1 VLRRLKDW
9 WLPLDSQRNLERTE
23 EKLAELGTV
32 DAKLQSLVKRLIS
45 AIYEKSYPHH
55 FNEINTTRRAQMAKP
70 TKKVKPT
77 IELLQKCPTGIKGL
91 DEITGGGLPQGRPT
105 LVCGGTGCGKT
116 LLAMEFLVRGATE
129 YGEPGVYMSFEEKSE
144 ELTKNFASLG
154 FDLNDLVARKKL
166 ALDYVHIERKEIEET
181 GEYDLEGLFI
191 RIGYAIATVGAKRV
205 VLDTIETLFS
215 GFTDEVILR
224 SELKRLFGF
233 LKDKGVTAVITGEQG
248 EGSLTRFG
256 LEEYV
261 ADCVI
266 FLNHIVEQQIATR
279 RMRIVKYRGSAHGTN
294 EYPFLIDEQGFSVMP
309 ISSIGLDHA
318 ASKERVSTGIPRLDT
333 MLGVEG
339 YYRGSSVL
347 VTGTAGTGKSSMA
360 AHFVDAACRR
370 GERCLYFA
378 FEESRNQIIRNMR
391 SIGIDLEQWVNKG
404 LLEFRN
410 SRPSLYG
417 LEMHLVTMHKAI
429 EGFKPAI
436 VVVDPIS
443 NLVAA
448 ASEME
453 VKSMLSRLIDFLKMK
468 QITAF
473 CTDLTAVGGSLERT
487 EVGISSLMD
496 TWLLLQFM
504 EANGERNRGLYI
516 LKSRG
521 MEHSN
526 QVREYCLTSNG
537 AQLQDV
543 YVGPGGVLT
552 GASRVA
558 QEARDKAETLE
569 RSQEIERKQR
579 DIERKKA
586 VIEAQIEALR
596 NSFEAEK
603 DELERAIA
611 REKLHQEVLVEE
623 TQAMARARKADE
635 LPPIKGNAVKTGKRG
650 RK

>member
-1 VLRRLKDW
+1 
-9 WLPLDSQRNLERTE
+9 
-23 EKLAELGTV
+23 
-32 DAKLQSLVKRLIS
+32 
-45 AIYEKSYPHH
+45 
-55 FNEINTTRRAQMAKP
+55 MAKSNQS
-70 TKKVKPT
+70 VKPAS
-77 IELLQKCPTGIKGL
+77 ELLQKCPTGIKGL

-129 YGEPGVYMSFEEKSE
+129 QGEPGVYMSFEEKSE

-154 FDLNDLVARKKL
+154 FDLNDLIARKKL
-166 ALDYVHIERKEIEET
+166 SLDYVHIVRHEIEET
-181 GEYDLEGLFI
+181 GEYDLEGLFV
-191 RIGYAIATVGAKRV
+191 RLGYAIDSIGAKRV

-215 GFTDEVILR
+215 GFTNEVILR
-224 SELKRLFGF
+224 AELKRMFTF

-248 EGSLTRFG
+248 EGSLTRYG

-266 FLNHIVEQQIATR
+266 SLSHKVDQQIATR
-279 RMRIVKYRGSAHGTN
+279 RLRIVKYRGSAHGTN
-294 EYPFLIDEQGFSVMP
+294 EYPFLIDEQGFAVMP
-309 ISSIGLDHA
+309 ISSLGLDHA
-318 ASKERVSTGIPRLDT
+318 ASSERVSTGIPRLDT
-333 MLGVEG
+333 MLGGKG
-339 YYRGSSVL
+339 YYRGSSIL

-391 SIGIDLEQWVNKG
+391 SIGLDLGQWVIKG

-410 SRPSLYG
+410 YRPTLYG

-429 EGFKPAI
+429 ESFTPDI

-448 ASEME
+448 ASDLE
-453 VKSMLSRLIDFLKMK
+453 VRSMLSRLIDFLKMK

-473 CTDLTAVGGSLERT
+473 CADLTTVGSLERT
-487 EVGISSLMD
+487 DVGISSLMD
-496 TWLLLQFM
+496 TWLLLQVI
-504 EANGERNRGLYI
+504 EGNGERNRGLYI

-526 QVREYCLTSNG
+526 QIREFRLTDNG
-537 AQLQDV
+537 AILEDV

-552 GASRVA
+552 GAGRVA
-558 QEARDKAETLE
+558 QESRERAEALQRYHE
-569 RSQEIERKQR
+569 VERKQR
-579 DIERKKA
+579 EIERKKA
-586 VIEAQIEALR
+586 VIEEQIAVLR
-596 NSFEAEK
+596 TGFEAEK
-603 DELERAIA
+603 DDLEWAIA
-611 REKLHQEVLVEE
+611 RERLLAEE
-623 TQAMARARKADE
+623 TRAMARSRKSDD
-635 LPPIKGNAVKTGKRG
+635 LPAQKLNPAMNVKGDSK
-650 RK
+650 

>member
-1 VLRRLKDW
+1 
-9 WLPLDSQRNLERTE
+9 
-23 EKLAELGTV
+23 
-32 DAKLQSLVKRLIS
+32 
-45 AIYEKSYPHH
+45 
-55 FNEINTTRRAQMAKP
+55 MAK
-70 TKKVKPT
+70 TNKQVKPAV
-77 IELLQKCPTGIKGL
+77 ESLQKCPTGIKGL

-105 LVCGGTGCGKT
+105 LVCGSTGCGKT
-116 LLAMEFLVRGATE
+116 LLAMEFLIRGATE
-129 YGEPGVYMSFEEKSE
+129 YNEPGVFISFEEKCE
-144 ELTKNFASLG
+144 ELAKNFASLG
-154 FDLNDLVARKKL
+154 FDLNTLAADKKI
-166 ALDYVHIERKEIEET
+166 ALDYIHIDRSEIEET

-191 RIGYAIATVGAKRV
+191 RLGHAIDSIGAKRV
-205 VLDTIETLFS
+205 ALDTVEALFS
-215 GFTDEVILR
+215 GFSNEVILR
-224 SELKRLFGF
+224 AELRRLFGF
-233 LKDKGVTAVITGEQG
+233 LKLKGVTAVITGEQG
-248 EGSLTRFG
+248 EKSLTRFG

-266 FLNHIVEQQIATR
+266 FLNHKVDQQIATR

-318 ASKERVSTGIPRLDT
+318 ASSERVSSGIPRLDT
-333 MLGVEG
+333 MLGEKG
-339 YYRGSSVL
+339 FYRGSSIL
-347 VTGTAGTGKSSMA
+347 VTGTSGTGKSSMA

-378 FEESRNQIIRNMR
+378 FEESRHQIIRNMR

-429 EGFKPAI
+429 EALKPAI

-468 QITAF
+468 CITAF
-473 CTDLTAVGGSLERT
+473 CTDLTSGGSSLERT
-487 EVGISSLMD
+487 DVGMSSLMD
-496 TWLLLQFM
+496 TWLLLQVI
-504 EANGERNRGLYI
+504 EGSGERNRGLYI

-526 QVREYCLTSNG
+526 QVREYRLTDNG
-537 AQLQDV
+537 ALLQDV

-552 GASRVA
+552 GAGRVA
-558 QEARDKAETLE
+558 QEAKEKAETLE
-569 RSQEIERKQR
+569 RNQEIERKQR

-586 VIEAQIEALR
+586 VIEAQIAALR
-596 NSFEAEK
+596 TSFEAEK
-603 DELERAIA
+603 DDLEQAIA
-611 REKLHQEVLVEE
+611 REKLHQELLAEE
-623 TQAMARARKADE
+623 TQAMARSRKADE
-635 LPPIKGNAVKTGKRG
+635 QPVKKGNTIKAGK
-650 RK
+650 KVCT

>member
-1 VLRRLKDW
+1 
-9 WLPLDSQRNLERTE
+9 
-23 EKLAELGTV
+23 
-32 DAKLQSLVKRLIS
+32 
-45 AIYEKSYPHH
+45 
-55 FNEINTTRRAQMAKP
+55 M
-70 TKKVKPT
+70 
-77 IELLQKCPTGIKGL
+77 
-91 DEITGGGLPQGRPT
+91 
-105 LVCGGTGCGKT
+105 
-116 LLAMEFLVRGATE
+116 
-129 YGEPGVYMSFEEKSE
+129 
-144 ELTKNFASLG
+144 
-154 FDLNDLVARKKL
+154 
-166 ALDYVHIERKEIEET
+166 
-181 GEYDLEGLFI
+181 
-191 RIGYAIATVGAKRV
+191 

-215 GFTDEVILR
+215 GFTNEVDPAGGAA
-224 SELKRLFGF
+224 SACSVFSKT
-233 LKDKGVTAVITGEQG
+233 KGVTAVITGEQG
-248 EGSLTRFG
+248 ERTLTRFG

-266 FLNHIVEQQIATR
+266 FLNHKVTEQIATR
-279 RMRIVKYRGSAHGTN
+279 RLRIVKYRGSAHGTN

-309 ISSIGLDHA
+309 ISSLGLDHP
-318 ASKERVSTGIPRLDT
+318 ASSERVSTGVPRLDT
-333 MLGVEG
+333 MLGGKG
-339 YYRGSSVL
+339 YYRGSSIL

-391 SIGIDLEQWVNKG
+391 SIGIDLEQWVKKG

-410 SRPSLYG
+410 SRPTLYG

-429 EGFKPAI
+429 EAFNPSI

-448 ASEME
+448 ASETE
-453 VKSMLSRLIDFLKMK
+453 VKSMLSRLIDYLKMR

-496 TWLLLQFM
+496 TWLLLQVM
-504 EANGERNRGLYI
+504 EASGERNRGLFI

-526 QVREYCLTSNG
+526 QVREFCLTDDG
-537 AQLQDV
+537 IQLRDV
-543 YVGPGGVLT
+543 YVGAGGVLT
-552 GASRVA
+552 GAARVA
-558 QEARDKAETLE
+558 QEAKEKAEALE

-586 VIEAQIEALR
+586 VIEAQIAALR
-596 NSFEAEK
+596 TSFEAEK

-611 REKLHQEVLVEE
+611 REKLHQEILAEE
-623 TQAMARARKADE
+623 TQEMARTRKADE
-635 LPPIKGNAVKTGKRG
+635 LPPQRGYVSKDQERRPQMTGEAKTKAPRKTKTKNVEERWQLRLYVAGQTPKSIAAFANLKKICEEHLEGKYEIEVIDLLVNPQLAKGDQILAVPTLVRKLPEPVKKIIGDLSNTERVLVGLDIKPLG
-650 RK
+650 

>member
-1 VLRRLKDW
+1 MA
-9 WLPLDSQRNLERTE
+9 QR
-23 EKLAELGTV
+23 
-32 DAKLQSLVKRLIS
+32 I
-45 AIYEKSYPHH
+45 
-55 FNEINTTRRAQMAKP
+55 
-70 TKKVKPT
+70 KKVKSSLEP
-77 IELLQKCPTGIKGL
+77 LQKCPTGIKGL
-91 DEITGGGLPQGRPT
+91 DEITGGGLPMGRPT

-129 YGEPGVYMSFEEKSE
+129 FGEPGVFMSFEEKSE

-154 FDLNDLVARKKL
+154 FDLDTLAAQNKV
-166 ALDYVHIERKEIEET
+166 ALDYVHIERSEIEVT

-191 RIGYAIATVGAKRV
+191 RLGYAIDSIGAKRV

-215 GFTDEVILR
+215 GFSNEVILR
-224 SELKRLFGF
+224 AELRRLFGF
-233 LKDKGVTAVITGEQG
+233 LKDKGVSAIITGEQG
-248 EGSLTRFG
+248 ERTLTRFG

-266 FLNHIVEQQIATR
+266 FLNHKVDQQIATR
-279 RMRIVKYRGSAHGTN
+279 RLRIVKYRGTAHGTN

-318 ASKERVSTGIPRLDT
+318 ASSERVSCGIPRLDT
-333 MLGVEG
+333 MLGGKG
-339 YYRGSSVL
+339 YFRGSSIL

-391 SIGIDLEQWVNKG
+391 SIGIDLEKWVNQG

-410 SRPSLYG
+410 SRPTLYG

-429 EGFKPAI
+429 ESFQPAI

-448 ASEME
+448 SNDQE
-453 VKSMLSRLIDFLKMK
+453 VKSMLSRLIDYLKIK
-468 QITAF
+468 GITAF
-473 CTDLTAVGGSLERT
+473 CTDLTAVGGSMERT
-487 EVGISSLMD
+487 DVGISSLMD
-496 TWLLLQFM
+496 TWLLLQVM
-504 EANGERNRGLYI
+504 EGSGERNRGLYI

-521 MEHSN
+521 MAHSN
-526 QVREYCLTSNG
+526 QVREYCLTDNG

-543 YVGPGGVLT
+543 YVGSGGVLT
-552 GASRVA
+552 GAGRVS
-558 QEARDKAETLE
+558 QEARERVDILE
-569 RSQEIERKQR
+569 RGQEIERKQR

-586 VIEAQIEALR
+586 VIEAQIAALR
-596 NSFEAEK
+596 VGFEAEK
-603 DELERAIA
+603 DDLEQAIA
-611 REKLHQEVLVEE
+611 REVMHQKALVEE
-623 TQAMARARKADE
+623 TLAMARSRKSDD
-635 LPPIKGNAVKTGKRG
+635 LPPGRVTAKAGKRG
-650 RK
+650 GK